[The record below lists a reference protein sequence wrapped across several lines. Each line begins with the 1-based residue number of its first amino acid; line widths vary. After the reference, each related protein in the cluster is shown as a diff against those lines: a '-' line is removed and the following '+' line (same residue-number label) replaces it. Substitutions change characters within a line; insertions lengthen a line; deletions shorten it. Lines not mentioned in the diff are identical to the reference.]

1 MAEEDASQIRR
12 YQEAIK
18 EPDRVGPAIYEER
31 LAACKNCDLLNTGTC
46 GACGCYV
53 ELRALAKNGRCPYK
67 KWKR

>member
-1 MAEEDASQIRR
+1 MAEEDAGQIRR

-18 EPDRVGPAIYEER
+18 EPDRVMPAIYEER
-31 LAACKNCDLLNTGTC
+31 LAACKSCELLNTGTC